1 MCHGSSGGWH
11 SADPVNAD
19 VQGQVALVLH
29 AHLPYVRHPEHARFY
44 EETWLFEAITECY
57 LPLAWKMEAWSA
69 DRLPWRLSL
78 TVSPTLAEMLGDA
91 LLAGR
96 YREHLESL
104 LELGRKELDRTAL
117 DPALRPLAEQA
128 VGRLRCCHS
137 LPNPGRWLLDQFRC
151 HQDAGNLEIL
161 GCAATHALL
170 PLLVSE
176 PASIRAQLAAGSA
189 TYRRWFGRSPRGF
202 WLPECGWVPELEAPL
217 IEAGMEWVVLET
229 HGITQGTPTPH
240 ASIFRPIRTPGGL
253 LAVGR
258 DPASARQV
266 WSRSSGY
273 PGDPRYREFHRDLGH
288 DAEWAYVGP
297 HLPTGR
303 RTFTGFKYHRITG
316 TDVPA
321 RDKQIYDRSAALE
334 AVASHAEHFVSE
346 RLRIG
351 REAGAILGRTPL
363 MVAPY
368 DAELFGHW
376 WHEGP
381 EFLDEVVR
389 RMAAPGSGLEAVL
402 PGSFSRSEP
411 ALSLPAASSWGEGGH
426 FGVWLDESN
435 VGMQSPLRRAGATMQ
450 ALADRFLGGPL
461 SGVQD
466 RALRQAGRELLLA
479 QASDWPFLV
488 KMQTAGDYPELR
500 FRAHLERFHQLAARL
515 KSESGDEAALV
526 QLVDDLEY
534 RSPLFAELDWRVW
547 RSRPE

>member
-1 MCHGSSGGWH
+1 MCHGASGGRH
-11 SADPVNAD
+11 PAEPVKAD

-29 AHLPYVRHPEHARFY
+29 AHLPYVRHPEHPRFY
-44 EETWLFEAITECY
+44 EEAWLFEAITECY

-78 TVSPTLAEMLGDA
+78 TVSPTLAEMLGDSV
-91 LLAGR
+91 LAAR

-104 LELGRKELDRTAL
+104 LDLGRKELDRTAL

-128 VGRLRCCHS
+128 VARLRCCYS
-137 LPNPGRWLLDQFRC
+137 RRDPGRWLLDQFRG
-151 HQDAGNLEIL
+151 HQEAGNLEIL

-176 PASIRAQLAAGSA
+176 PASIRAQLAAGDA

-202 WLPECGWVPELEAPL
+202 WLPECGWVPELESFL
-217 IEAGMEWVVLET
+217 IEAGLEWVVLET

-240 ASIFRPIRTPGGL
+240 ESIFRPIRTPGGV

-288 DAEWAYVGP
+288 DADWAYVGP

-321 RDKQIYDRSAALE
+321 HAKQVYDRAAALE

-368 DAELFGHW
+368 DAELFGHL

-389 RMAAPGSGLEAVL
+389 RMAAPGSALEAVL
-402 PGSFSRSEP
+402 PGRFSRSEP
-411 ALSLPAASSWGEGGH
+411 TLSLPAASSWGEGGH

-435 VGMQSPLRRAGATMQ
+435 AAMQTPLRRAGATMQ
-450 ALADRFLGGPL
+450 ALADQFSGRPL
-461 SGVQD
+461 SVVQD

-488 KMQTAGDYPELR
+488 KMQTAGAYPELR
-500 FRAHLERFHQLAARL
+500 FQSHLEQFQFLTGALQSDAVEQSGFLIRL
-515 KSESGDEAALV
+515 EAQEA
-526 QLVDDLEY
+526 
-534 RSPLFAELDWRVW
+534 RSPLFPDLDWHW
-547 RSRPE
+547 WQSH